1 MSPPDSLGAMTTQ
14 ARLGLP
20 FRWQMMGVLELVNGM
35 LLFGISTA
43 YIFAVMQ
50 VYWPMLSRRH

>member
-1 MSPPDSLGAMTTQ
+1 
-14 ARLGLP
+14 
-20 FRWQMMGVLELVNGM
+20 MMGVLELVNGM
-35 LLFGISTA
+35 LLFGISTV